1 MLGLLLPGC
10 PKPPVESPKE
20 KTSDERPATKGP
32 KGKEV
37 TSVKLPKSM
46 VIGDNVSLSGFY
58 EDDPEAGDPGMDEE
72 GMAGDRATD
81 ERPSGASKGG
91 AGPSQNIYRVVA
103 PATVIVRSQRGYG
116 TGVIYDPAG
125 WILTNNHVIAHAQMD
140 AFRMKVTVGLGRLN
154 KQGVMEERGKTYEA
168 YVHKKD
174 PLRDIAVL
182 KLINPPKDLVAVKIS
197 DKDPA
202 PGQKVTSIGH
212 AGIGLLWALKGG
224 QIAAIGKLST
234 HLAELQLYHESK
246 SKGVGGGLTGMM
258 KKKRLAELRKYLQ
271 KKIPALVIQ
280 STADISQGDSGGPLV
295 NSRAELVGLNAFVR
309 SSFRARKESNFHIHV
324 AEVRKFIK
332 EVPKKAPQLLPD
344 PWTEGGSEAR
354 MGDADMDGTVDTLAM
369 FQVVR
374 YGFFR
379 RKMPKTYFIDV
390 DQDSFQGRAA
400 PEVKTVVE
408 KKDFDAELIFLSH
421 GNYLYTW
428 YDTNGDRK
436 PDVLLL
442 ADSSKTV
449 KEGFRIGADGELK
462 KDDGLVKGP
471 LIRASLLPAAMHAR
485 LGEVGGQVF
494 GHHLMPSSKKGE
506 RKFPNP
512 IRSAGHTGT
521 LKDLSRDG
529 KPDTVA
535 AEGLFS
541 SGFLFD
547 LDQDTLGSFKAG
559 DSLHQLRQSGK
570 KIDAEVTWVAL
581 KRGLW
586 AFYDTDNN
594 GSFDLLLHTHRYPMN
609 FVNEAWTIG
618 ADGKHTPTPGFLG
631 QYMVQ
636 PDLLKDVAHV
646 KVLRTVAGR
655 VLGSS
660 KMASGAGIKAFP
672 DPNNYYRWGFKVK
685 DAGKL
690 KSAAVEVRMYRCQG
704 LLIDVDRDTARKA
717 KKEKSSLD
725 DMVKTKKFDAEYA
738 QVQCGSDLWAFY
750 DTRGKGYDVVLYTSK
765 GASSAPEVAYLV
777 DKKGVVK
784 PREKKIACDA
794 LAIPRLFK
802 KAALRRN
809 FAKIGKELLRKV
821 APAKCKP

>member
-1 MLGLLLPGC
+1 LILPGC
-10 PKPPVESPKE
+10 PKPPPKTPKE
-20 KTSDERPATKGP
+20 KTADEKPTSKGP
-32 KGKEV
+32 RGKEV

-58 EDDPEAGDPGMDEE
+58 EDDPEAGDPGMDEA

-81 ERPSGASKGG
+81 ERPSGAGKGG
-91 AGPSQNIYRVVA
+91 AGPTQNLYRIVA

-125 WILTNNHVIAHAQMD
+125 WILTNNHVIAHAEMD
-140 AFRMKVTVGLGRLN
+140 AFRMKVSIGIGKLN
-154 KQGVMEERGKTYEA
+154 KQGVMEQREKTYEA
-168 YVHKKD
+168 YVYKKD

-182 KLINPPKDLVAVKIS
+182 KLVNPPKDLVAIKIS

-212 AGIGLLWALKGG
+212 AGIGLLWAIKDG
-224 QIAAIGKLST
+224 QIAAIGKLSK
-234 HLAELQLYHESK
+234 HLAELQLYAESK
-246 SKGVGGGLTGMM
+246 GKGGGGLTGMM
-258 KKKRLAELRKYLQ
+258 KKKRLADLRKYLE

-344 PWTEGGSEAR
+344 PWTEGGAEAR
-354 MGDADMDGTVDTLAM
+354 VGDADLDGSVETLALIK
-369 FQVVR
+369 VVR
-374 YGFFR
+374 YGFFA
-379 RKMPKTYFIDV
+379 RKMPAAYFVDL
-390 DQDSFQGRAA
+390 DQDSFQGRAI
-400 PEVKTVVE
+400 PNVKLVVE
-408 KKDFDAELIFLSH
+408 KKDFDAELTFLNH
-421 GNYLYTW
+421 GNYLYAW
-428 YDTNGDRK
+428 YDTDNNK
-436 PDVLLL
+436 KADVLLL
-442 ADSSKTV
+442 AEGSSKRV
-449 KEGFRIGADGELK
+449 KEGFRIGEGGDLK
-462 KDDGLVKGP
+462 KDDSLVKGP
-471 LIRASLLPAAMHAR
+471 LIRPALVPEAMHAR
-485 LGEVGGQVF
+485 LQEVGGKIF
-494 GHHLMPSSKKGE
+494 GHHLMPPSKKGE

-512 IRSAGHTGT
+512 VRSVGHTGT
-521 LKDLSRDG
+521 LKDLNRDG

-535 AEGLFS
+535 GEGLFS
-541 SGFLFD
+541 SGFVFD
-547 LDQDTLGSFKAG
+547 VDQDTLGSFKNG
-559 DSLHQLRQSGK
+559 DSLDTVRQSGK
-570 KIDAEVTWVAL
+570 KIDAEVSWVAL
-581 KRGLW
+581 KHGLW

-618 ADGKHTPTPGFLG
+618 ADGKHTPSPGFLG
-631 QYMVQ
+631 RYMVQ
-636 PDLLKDVAHV
+636 PDLLKDATQA
-646 KVLRTVAGR
+646 KALRTMARR
-655 VLGSS
+655 VLQSART
-660 KMASGAGIKAFP
+660 ASGKGIKSFP
-672 DPNNYYRWGFKVK
+672 DPTNYYRWGFKTK

-690 KSAAVEVRMYRCQG
+690 KDVAVEVRMYRCQG

-717 KKEKSSLD
+717 KKEKKSLD
-725 DMVKTKKFDAEYA
+725 EMIKSKKFDAEYA

-765 GASSAPEVAYLV
+765 GASSKPEVAYLV
-777 DKKGVVK
+777 DKKGEVK

-809 FAKIGKELLRKV
+809 FARIGKELLRKV